1 MRLSELIS
9 GTGGQAHNFQDVDVG
24 GLEFDSRKVTAGK
37 VFIALTGEK
46 YDGHDFIPA
55 AIKQG
60 AAVLVTGRKVETD
73 LPQVVY
79 ADTRTAMGR
88 LARNFFG
95 GFDDIQKVGITGTNG
110 KTTTAFLIHSI
121 SRTAGRKPGLIGTIY
136 YMGRERVKAART
148 TPESLDLFKL
158 FHRFHEEGSRDV
170 IMEVSSHAL
179 ALKRVDQIRF
189 QVVLFT
195 NLSQDHLDF
204 HKTMED
210 YKKAKFHLFSLLEP
224 EAWVVY
230 NADDPTGAELQARS
244 FRKQIPFSMLA
255 SGPYS
260 ARMREHGLDGI
271 KLDITGPDQVY
282 RVRSRLVGEYN
293 GYNILAAFCGGMA
306 LGIDAETVVRGI
318 ESLES
323 IRGRLESAA
332 PNVFV
337 DFAHTP
343 RALEHVLKT
352 LRRYTRG
359 RIIAVFGCGGDRDPG
374 KRPLMGQAVSHYADY
389 AYVTSDNPR
398 SESPGAIIRD
408 IEAGMETGRYRVI
421 EDRREAIAE
430 ALKTRGREDILI
442 VLGKGHEEEQILRD
456 RTIEFDDVKVV
467 RELLGTEK

>member
-9 GTGGQAHNFQDVDVG
+9 GTGGQAHNFQDIDVR

-60 AAVLVTGRKVETD
+60 AAALVTGRKVETD

-79 ADTRTAMGR
+79 ADTRIAMGR

-95 GFDDIQKVGITGTNG
+95 GFNDIQKVGITGTNG

-121 SRTAGRKPGLIGTIY
+121 SRTAGRNPGLIGTIY

-158 FHRFHEEGSRDV
+158 FHRFHEEGSHDV

-189 QVVLFT
+189 QVALFT

-204 HKTMED
+204 HKNMED

-230 NADDPTGAELQARS
+230 NADDPAGAELRTRS
-244 FRKQIPFSMLA
+244 FKKQIPFSMLA

-260 ARMREHGLDGI
+260 ARVREHGLDGL

-306 LGIDAETVVRGI
+306 LEIDAETVVRGI
-318 ESLES
+318 ENMES

-343 RALEHVLKT
+343 RALERVLGT
-352 LRRYTRG
+352 LRIYTRG

-374 KRPLMGQAVSHYADY
+374 KRPLMGQAVSRYADY
-389 AYVTSDNPR
+389 SYVTSDNPR

-430 ALKTRGREDILI
+430 ALKTRGQEDILI

-467 RELLGTEK
+467 RELIGIIK